1 MLVHEVCRECKLT
14 KKAIEYY
21 TEQGLISPA
30 VTENGYRNFS
40 ESDIALLK
48 KIAVLRGLGLAVFE
62 VQKVLGDQEES
73 ALLKVLHKKE
83 MEISELQEK
92 QNLIKKLAQD
102 NNWENARVQ
111 LETLEQ
117 KQSILQSLLSKF
129 PGYYGKYLSL
139 HFASFLNEPIT
150 TKEQKEAFQIIISYL
165 DGVNLAI
172 PNDLRDYLDEAMNG
186 ISEIVIE
193 ITKSRS
199 EAVHNAEQFLADN
212 KDLLEQY
219 LDYRKSDEYKQSPA
233 FSLKELLT
241 QFNNQSG
248 YYDVFVPA
256 MRRLSSS
263 YKQYHDDLLKAND
276 IFAKKYGDNFEV

>member
-30 VTENGYRNFS
+30 ITENGYRNFS

-48 KIAVLRGLGLAVFE
+48 KIAVLRGLGFAVSD
-62 VQKVLGDQEES
+62 VQMVLDNKEEGV
-73 ALLKVLHKKE
+73 LLKVSQKKE
-83 MEISELQEK
+83 MELSELQEK
-92 QNLIKKLAQD
+92 KNLMEKLAQD
-102 NNWENARVQ
+102 NNWDNARVQ

-117 KQSILQSLLSKF
+117 KQSILQRLLNKF

-150 TKEQKEAFQIIISYL
+150 TKEQQEAFQTIISYL
-165 DGVNLAI
+165 DGVILVI
-172 PNDLRDYLDEAMNG
+172 PDDLKDYLDEAMNG
-186 ISEIVIE
+186 ISVIVPE
-193 ITKSRS
+193 ITKSRT
-199 EAVHNAEQFLADN
+199 EAIQNAEQYLTDN
-212 KDLLEQY
+212 KDMLEQY
-219 LDYRKSDEYKQSPA
+219 LEYRKSDEYKQSPA

-248 YYDVFVPA
+248 YYDIFVPA

-263 YKQYHDDLLKAND
+263 YKQHHDDLLKAND
-276 IFAKKYGDNFEV
+276 IFAKKYGDNLEV